1 MFYLNRN
8 EELTVALLQKMI
20 QRFRLSV
27 EPQLKKYKNYYDGI
41 QEILKKEY
49 KDADKSCSHTVIN
62 YCKNIADSYCGYLAT
77 PSYISYRSDKDI
89 TDIMDVLKYNDY
101 QTQDSDFLLD
111 ALVYGIA
118 CELMYTDSEGKTRFK
133 LINPTTCFGVCDD
146 SLSEE
151 LLYFVRMYPV
161 NEWDDSDV
169 YHVDVYSSND
179 VKHYKMSGLMGSLEA
194 INTETTTEEG
204 EVIIGNSS
212 PHFFSQ
218 CPVNIFTLPD
228 EKSIF
233 DCIISL
239 QDSVNELLSCEI
251 DDYTAFCDAYMTLEG
266 VDAERDDI
274 AAMKED
280 RVLLLPPGSKADWLT
295 KNANDAQVENI
306 LKRLHES
313 VYRVAACPDFSAE
326 SFVGGVSSGIA
337 IQYRLTGME
346 TRAGKI
352 EARMKQALHR
362 RIEII
367 CGIASL
373 KLGEDAFTDIE
384 IDFSRNIPE
393 DMTAIINMI
402 NSLKGTVSDA
412 TLLSQLPF
420 IGDVNAELELIEEQ
434 KAANMA
440 MYNFS
445 PFGSEDEEVEEE
457 DEQ

>member
-1 MFYLNRN
+1 MFYLNR
-8 EELTVALLQKMI
+8 EQELTEALLEKMI

-41 QEILKKEY
+41 QAILNKQY

-101 QTQDSDFLLD
+101 QTEDSDFLLD
-111 ALVYGIA
+111 ALVYGIGY
-118 CELMYTDSEGKTRFK
+118 ELMYTDSEGKTRFK
-133 LINPTTCFGVCDD
+133 LINPTTCFGICDD
-146 SLSEE
+146 SLSED
-151 LLYFVRMYPV
+151 LMYFVRMYPV
-161 NEWDDSDV
+161 NEWDNSDI
-169 YHVDVYSSND
+169 YHVDVYSSSD
-179 VKHYKMSGLMGSLEA
+179 VKHYKMSGQMGSLEA

-204 EVIIGNSS
+204 EVIVGNSN

-306 LKRLHES
+306 LKRLHEA

-393 DMTAIINMI
+393 DMTSIIAMI

-445 PFGSEDEEVEEE
+445 PFGADEEEVEEE
-457 DEQ
+457 DE